1 MVGYHPRPLDSHS
14 SARHPGRPK
23 ISKLP
28 VSHNHVS
35 PFPGAIQ
42 ASELSRRVSSAPQSQ
57 LPLDPSTMADEE
69 ANPLISTQK
78 SSDSLQAALHP
89 LVLLTISDYITRHT
103 LRQQSGSVVGALL
116 GQQNG
121 REITLEHAFDCRTT
135 TSEGGDVILDK
146 EWFDGRLDQ
155 MRQVHKDRQLDLV
168 GWYTLL
174 PTTGPTPDI
183 LPLHNQILSGYN
195 ESAVLLA
202 FHPESV
208 PTDSVG
214 GKLPISIYESNYE
227 VDDASKA
234 KGEDASSK
242 GGDGDQEMKDGNTQ
256 EQTLKLKFRHLP
268 YSVETGEA
276 EMISIDFVAKGAT
289 NAAATDSAEKKK
301 KKKPSQ
307 GATETKGKQLAS
319 GQDTD
324 ASDVNDL
331 AALSR
336 EEEELIASITT
347 RANAVKM
354 LHSRIQLVTK
364 YLEQLPPSYLAT
376 EGQAPPEAAPGQPHT
391 TPSHTIL
398 RSIQAL
404 VNRLPILQPA
414 STEAFEREMQSEAN
428 DVHLIALTDQVMQSI
443 KEIREIGRKFSIVE
457 QGRNQSKRLPDVN
470 TPGGTHGFSL
480 PGAGDIIM

>member
-1 MVGYHPRPLDSHS
+1 
-14 SARHPGRPK
+14 
-23 ISKLP
+23 
-28 VSHNHVS
+28 
-35 PFPGAIQ
+35 
-42 ASELSRRVSSAPQSQ
+42 
-57 LPLDPSTMADEE
+57 
-69 ANPLISTQK
+69 
-78 SSDSLQAALHP
+78 
-89 LVLLTISDYITRHT
+89 
-103 LRQQSGSVVGALL
+103 
-116 GQQNG
+116 
-121 REITLEHAFDCRTT
+121 
-135 TSEGGDVILDK
+135 
-146 EWFDGRLDQ
+146 

-174 PTTGPTPDI
+174 PTTGPTPEI

-242 GGDGDQEMKDGNTQ
+242 GGDGDQEMKDGSTQ
-256 EQTLKLKFRHLP
+256 EPTLKLKFRHLP

-289 NAAATDSAEKKK
+289 NAAATESAEKKK
-301 KKKPSQ
+301 KKPLQ

-376 EGQAPPEAAPGQPHT
+376 DGQAPPEATPGQPHT

-443 KEIREIGRKFSIVE
+443 KEIREIGKKFSIVE

-480 PGAGDIIM
+480 PGAGDILM